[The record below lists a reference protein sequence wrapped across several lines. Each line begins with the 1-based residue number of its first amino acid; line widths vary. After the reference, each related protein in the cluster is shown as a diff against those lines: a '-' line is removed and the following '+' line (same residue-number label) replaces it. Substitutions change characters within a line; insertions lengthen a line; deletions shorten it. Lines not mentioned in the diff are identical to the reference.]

1 MSETSS
7 TLSLRAVVYQHV
19 VSDASLAALLGDA
32 RVYDEPPRAA
42 AAPYVALG
50 GVETRDLSGD
60 AAPAQEHL
68 FALEVVSREG
78 GLAEALKVADRLV
91 RRLDGA
97 ALTPE
102 GHSLASLAW
111 RFTDSGRAA
120 ENGSRRA
127 TVSFRAVTEPLG

>member
-7 TLSLRAVVYQHV
+7 TLSLRAAVYQHV
-19 VSDASLAALLGDA
+19 AADAALAALLGGA

-50 GVETRDLSGD
+50 GVETRDVSGD
-60 AAPAQEHL
+60 AAPVEEHL

-91 RRLDGA
+91 RRLDGV
-97 ALTPE
+97 ALAPQ
-102 GHSLASLAW
+102 GHRLASLAW
-111 RFTDSGRAA
+111 RFTDSGRAV
-120 ENGSRRA
+120 ENGLRRA
-127 TVSFRAVTEPLG
+127 TVSFRAVTEPL

>member
-1 MSETSS
+1 MSEVSA
-7 TLSLRAVVYQHV
+7 TLSLRAAVYQHLIL
-19 VSDASLAALLGDA
+19 DTALAALLGGA
-32 RVYDEPPRAA
+32 HVYDEPPRAA

-60 AAPAQEHL
+60 AAPVEEHL

-78 GLAEALKVADRLV
+78 GLAEALKIADRLV

-97 ALTPE
+97 ALSPE

-120 ENGSRRA
+120 DNGRRRA
-127 TVSFRAVTEPLG
+127 TVSFRAVTEPL

>member
-1 MSETSS
+1 MSEISA
-7 TLSLRAVVYQHV
+7 TLSLRSAVYQHIV
-19 VSDASLAALLGDA
+19 ADAPLAALLGGA

-50 GVETRDLSGD
+50 GVETRDFSGD
-60 AAPAQEHL
+60 AAPVQEHL

-78 GLAEALKVADRLV
+78 GLAEALKIADRLV

-97 ALTPE
+97 ALAPE
-102 GHSLASLAW
+102 GHGLASLAW

-120 ENGSRRA
+120 DNGLRRA